1 MDDFDAAL
9 QNRRIKGAENV
20 KVDLNAEEEDIENL
34 EAFAKELVAKFNILA
49 IKSHPDLFNLYGSLF
64 IAFMEEFFGS

>member
-1 MDDFDAAL
+1 M
-9 QNRRIKGAENV
+9 
-20 KVDLNAEEEDIENL
+20 DLNAEEEDIENL